1 MYSICIYFNICL
13 DVFLNLNFSYV
24 LGCEFKVKT
33 KEKKP
38 KKLIVIVKRALC
50 VYVLYKWYIIFMYLC
65 MYVCMY
71 IYVIVKVVL
80 LFNVYHFKFE

>member
-1 MYSICIYFNICL
+1 MYNICIYFNVCL

-33 KEKKP
+33 KENTP

-50 VYVLYKWYIIFMYLC
+50 VYVLYK
-65 MYVCMY
+65 
-71 IYVIVKVVL
+71 
-80 LFNVYHFKFE
+80 